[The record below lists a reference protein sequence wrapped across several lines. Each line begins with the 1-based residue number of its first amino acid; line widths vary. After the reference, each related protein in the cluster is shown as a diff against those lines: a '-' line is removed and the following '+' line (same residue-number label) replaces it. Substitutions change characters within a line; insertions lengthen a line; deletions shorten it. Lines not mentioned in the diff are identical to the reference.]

1 MFEKLRD
8 KPLASSQERFETLIG
23 RTTQIYGRLVLVDSV
38 RIDGKVVGNIETSK
52 ENKVT
57 VAIGASGEV
66 SGDVTAHRVMV
77 AGKVE
82 GNIYATERV
91 EFHKDSV
98 VHGDISY
105 GSIAVEQRCALAGLV
120 IQNPAGGNNAGD
132 AANSA
137 IRQAQTSSKPPK
149 LGSDSKKIGV
159 RFQLIHACL
168 PTTVGS
174 SAAHRS
180 GAATFATRA
189 DPLCSAS

>member
-1 MFEKLRD
+1 
-8 KPLASSQERFETLIG
+8 LASSQERFETLIG

-82 GNIYATERV
+82 GNIYASERV

-105 GSIAVEQRCALAGLV
+105 GSIAVEHGARLLGLV
-120 IQNPAGGNNAGD
+120 IQNPAGGSNAGD

-137 IRQAQTSSKPPK
+137 IRQAQTSK
-149 LGSDSKKIGV
+149 
-159 RFQLIHACL
+159 
-168 PTTVGS
+168 
-174 SAAHRS
+174 
-180 GAATFATRA
+180 
-189 DPLCSAS
+189 

>member
-91 EFHKDSV
+91 ELGGARRYFLWLHRCR
-98 VHGDISY
+98 
-105 GSIAVEQRCALAGLV
+105 ARCAFAR
-120 IQNPAGGNNAGD
+120 AGD
-132 AANSA
+132 
-137 IRQAQTSSKPPK
+137 SKPVGRQQRRRCGQ
-149 LGSDSKKIGV
+149 LGHSAGADVQVSLQNWGQIP
-159 RFQLIHACL
+159 INS
-168 PTTVGS
+168 GS
-174 SAAHRS
+174 
-180 GAATFATRA
+180 
-189 DPLCSAS
+189 